1 MDRALEAS
9 AEYVRWL
16 RRLTDAISLRR
27 VDFGAAFDAAGNTAD
42 LYQRDGMHPSRL
54 AAASWR
60 TPCFT
65 TSTWSDSPKTD
76 LRFLPFIQMLPGP
89 NVSR

>member
-1 MDRALEAS
+1 MDQALEAS

-54 AAASWR
+54 GSRVMADAVLH
-60 TPCFT
+60 
-65 TSTWSDSPKTD
+65 D
-76 LRFLPFIQMLPGP
+76 LHLVR
-89 NVSR
+89 